1 MRACDSSAATAAL
14 TLLSATLRTV
24 SCSCG
29 GSCTSCAATGSCS
42 AAGGGAAGR
51 GGGCCCTSR
60 AACGISLSRV
70 SCLLSCPPG
79 NICCVKLNY
88 LGTKRFLKNIWTK
101 IILIKIVGHIIKIF
115 AAYLTCAWSAV
126 SLEPGPWFVL
136 ELLAGLLLG
145 LGVLRHGHRGRHLLL
160 PRRVAVGPLAV
171 VRTPV
176 PADLNLRTQG
186 NMYRK
191 CSGWCLLSEYCEN
204 LAKFHDIS
212 ND

>member
-79 NICCVKLNY
+79 NICCVKLKY
-88 LGTKRFLKNIWTK
+88 
-101 IILIKIVGHIIKIF
+101 
-115 AAYLTCAWSAV
+115 
-126 SLEPGPWFVL
+126 
-136 ELLAGLLLG
+136 LG
-145 LGVLRHGHRGRHLLL
+145 LGHSKIFKKYLDKNYFDKNSWAHYKNICIISDLRLECGE
-160 PRRVAVGPLAV
+160 PRTWALVCTGAVGGAAAGAWCTAARPPRPTPPAPAPCSCWAAGSGPDT
-171 VRTPV
+171 RTGRSQPK
-176 PADLNLRTQG
+176 DTKMY
-186 NMYRK
+186 MYRK
-191 CSGWCLLSEYCEN
+191 MFRMVPFIRIL
-204 LAKFHDIS
+204 
-212 ND
+212 